1 MHEIIQKKDKFK
13 GSINLD
19 LTINSGQT
27 SQAPW
32 LKSGDG
38 YKQLISVSDKPCLV
52 RITEDEDNLIINYD
66 SFEKIKKKDIQSKV
80 NYIFNLD
87 FDLEMLYEYLSRD
100 SRLSETINFCE
111 GLRLFLADDPWEAIV
126 SSISS
131 ANNSI
136 LRWTR
141 SNIDMRMMFGKSY
154 TFDDEIY
161 YSFPDR
167 FRIANLPLVGDCG
180 NDLRACGLGYRD
192 KYIIES
198 AKLLL
203 SYDLDEFFKLDYD
216 TAFKKI
222 SKLPGVGPKVA
233 DCILLYGFNF
243 QEAFPSD
250 VWIKRIINH
259 LYFDDDSKLSTAK
272 IREFGITEFQDFAGY
287 VQLYLFHYARC
298 SGLLDILKKR
308 L

>member
-1 MHEIIQKKDKFK
+1 MYEIIQKKDKIK
-13 GSINLD
+13 GSINLN

-32 LKSGDG
+32 FKADG
-38 YKQLISVSDKPCLV
+38 AYKQLITVKDVSCLV
-52 RITEDEDNLIINYD
+52 KISENEDELIINYS
-66 SFEKIKKKDIQSKV
+66 SFDKVNKKDIKDKI

-87 FDLEMLYEYLSRD
+87 FDLNKLYGYLEND
-100 SRLSETINFCE
+100 SRLSKTTQFCE
-111 GLRLFLADDPWEAIV
+111 GLRLFLADNPWEAIV

-141 SNIDMRMMFGKSY
+141 SNLDMRKMFGNAH
-154 TFDDEIY
+154 TFNNETY
-161 YSFPDR
+161 YSFPD
-167 FRIANLPLVGDCG
+167 INTVADLPLIGDCG

-198 AKLLL
+198 AKIL
-203 SYDLDEFFKLDYD
+203 SGCNLDEFFKLDYN
-216 TAFKKI
+216 TAFKEI

-250 VWIKRIINH
+250 VWIKRIINY
-259 LYFDDDSKLSTAK
+259 LYFDEGSSLTTKKVRD
-272 IREFGITEFQDFAGY
+272 FGISEFKDFAGY

-298 SGLLDILKKR
+298 SGLLDVLK
-308 L
+308 

>member
-1 MHEIIQKKDKFK
+1 MYEIIQKKDKIK
-13 GSINLD
+13 GSINLN

-32 LKSGDG
+32 FKVDDA
-38 YKQLISVSDKPCLV
+38 YKQLITVKDVSCLV
-52 RITEDEDNLIINYD
+52 KISENEDELIINYS
-66 SFEKIKKKDIQSKV
+66 SFDKVNKKDIRDKI

-87 FDLEMLYEYLSRD
+87 FDLNKLYGYLEND
-100 SRLSETINFCE
+100 SRLSKTTQFCE
-111 GLRLFLADDPWEAIV
+111 GLRLFLADNPWEAIV

-141 SNIDMRMMFGKSY
+141 SNLDMRKMFGNAH
-154 TFDDEIY
+154 TFNNETY
-161 YSFPDR
+161 YSFPD
-167 FRIANLPLVGDCG
+167 INTVADLPLIGDCG

-198 AKLLL
+198 AKIL
-203 SYDLDEFFKLDYD
+203 SGCNLDEFFKLDYNI
-216 TAFKKI
+216 AFKEI

-250 VWIKRIINH
+250 VWIKRIINY
-259 LYFDDDSKLSTAK
+259 LYFDEGSSLTTKKVRD
-272 IREFGITEFQDFAGY
+272 FGISEFKDFAGY

-298 SGLLDILKKR
+298 SGLLDVLK
-308 L
+308 

>member
-1 MHEIIQKKDKFK
+1 MYEIIQKKDKIK
-13 GSINLD
+13 GSINLN

-32 LKSGDG
+32 FKVDG
-38 YKQLISVSDKPCLV
+38 AYKQLITVKDVFCLV
-52 RITEDEDNLIINYD
+52 KISENEDELIINYS
-66 SFEKIKKKDIQSKV
+66 SFDKVNKKDIKDKI

-87 FDLEMLYEYLSRD
+87 FDLNKLYGYLEND
-100 SRLSETINFCE
+100 SRLSKTTQFCE
-111 GLRLFLADDPWEAIV
+111 GLRLFLADNPWEAIV

-141 SNIDMRMMFGKSY
+141 SNLDMRKMFGNAH
-154 TFDDEIY
+154 TFNNETY
-161 YSFPDR
+161 YSFPD
-167 FRIANLPLVGDCG
+167 INTVADLPLIGDCG

-198 AKLLL
+198 AKIL
-203 SYDLDEFFKLDYD
+203 SGCNLDEFFKLDYN
-216 TAFKKI
+216 TAFKEI

-250 VWIKRIINH
+250 VWIKRIINY
-259 LYFDDDSKLSTAK
+259 LYFDEGSSLTTKKVRD
-272 IREFGITEFQDFAGY
+272 FGISEFKDFAGY

-298 SGLLDILKKR
+298 SGLLDVLK
-308 L
+308 

>member
-1 MHEIIQKKDKFK
+1 MQELIRKKDKIK
-13 GSINLD
+13 GPINLD

-27 SQAPW
+27 SQMPW
-32 LKSGDG
+32 FKEEDS
-38 YKQLISVSDKPCLV
+38 YKQLITVKNMPCLV
-52 RITEDEDNLIINYD
+52 RISENEDELIINYN
-66 SFEKIKKKDIQSKV
+66 SFDKINKKDVKDKI

-87 FDLEMLYEYLSRD
+87 FDLNKLYEYLENNSK
-100 SRLSETINFCE
+100 LSKTTQFCE
-111 GLRLFLADDPWEAIV
+111 GLRLFLANDPWEAIV

-136 LRWTR
+136 LRWTK
-141 SNIDMRMMFGKSY
+141 SNLDMRKMFGTDY
-154 TFDDEIY
+154 TFDNETY
-161 YSFPDR
+161 YSFPD
-167 FRIANLPLVGDCG
+167 ITTMVELPLIGDCG
-180 NDLRACGLGYRD
+180 RDLRACGLGYRD

-198 AKLLL
+198 AKII
-203 SYDLDEFFKLDYD
+203 SSIDLNKFFKLDYLN
-216 TAFKKI
+216 AFKEI

-259 LYFDDDSKLSTAK
+259 LYFDEKSDLSTK
-272 IREFGITEFQDFAGY
+272 KVREFGISEFNEYAGY

-298 SGLLDILKKR
+298 SGLLDVLNNK
-308 L
+308 